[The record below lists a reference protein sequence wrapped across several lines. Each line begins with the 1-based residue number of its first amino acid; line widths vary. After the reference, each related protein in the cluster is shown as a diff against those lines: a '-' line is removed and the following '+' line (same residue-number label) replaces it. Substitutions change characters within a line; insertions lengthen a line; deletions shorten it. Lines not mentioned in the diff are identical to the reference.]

1 MKRPLLA
8 LILVILLIPV
18 FMLSIARADTFKNY
32 FASIMVGN
40 KKVGQ
45 VHYTAQHDNE
55 GTLQELKTRASYSI
69 LGFEVYHHA
78 LHTHEYWEADEMERL
93 WSNTDEHGTT
103 YEMDIN
109 RKSDGYTG
117 TLNNQRVELPADS
130 FPTAVWHYAVTEHT
144 QLFSIPEL
152 QLLNVK
158 IKKSLDTVFI
168 GDKKVPAEKFVF
180 SGDWKATLWF
190 DYNKQFLKWQYKV
203 KGKKVT
209 VRLDPA

>member
-1 MKRPLLA
+1 
-8 LILVILLIPV
+8 
-18 FMLSIARADTFKNY
+18 
-32 FASIMVGN
+32 
-40 KKVGQ
+40 
-45 VHYTAQHDNE
+45 
-55 GTLQELKTRASYSI
+55 
-69 LGFEVYHHA
+69 
-78 LHTHEYWEADEMERL
+78 MERL
-93 WSNTDEHGTT
+93 WGNTDEHGTT